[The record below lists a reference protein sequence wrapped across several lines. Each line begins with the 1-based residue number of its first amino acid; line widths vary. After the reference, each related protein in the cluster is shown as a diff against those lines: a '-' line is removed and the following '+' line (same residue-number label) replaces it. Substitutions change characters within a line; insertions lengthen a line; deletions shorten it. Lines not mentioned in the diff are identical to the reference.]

1 MSAAD
6 DDDAS
11 PRSAPRVVRLGDRDV
26 VFPSADLAQ
35 IEDSSALLS
44 ADDGGASLRA
54 ALARDG
60 FVYLRGVLGAAAV
73 LAARAAVLAHLRAQG
88 GVLAAPG
95 DGGAAGS
102 VLLPA
107 CGLGCLPN
115 MEGVNGVT
123 HTPAVLA
130 VLEGAPLRR
139 CVAAALGAADA
150 AGALATFDYTGLR
163 AVGRRAFT
171 GVHADSVYMSRGSP
185 QLLTAWVPLEPAATL
200 ELGALALCRG
210 SHAAA
215 GLARVRATYGAF
227 DTEAEPGFEGSGWL
241 TCDPADVARRDA
253 GVRWVAG
260 DYAAGDVILFG
271 MHTLHMSTANLTDR
285 VRLSVDVRWQP
296 AAHAIDSRYVGT
308 AAEMAEKLAAR
319 KKGGA
324 YARDDAAREG
334 GGGGAAA
341 VTMDDLRARWGL

>member
-1 MSAAD
+1 MSAGAP
-6 DDDAS
+6 APGS
-11 PRSAPRVVRLGDRDV
+11 SPRVVRLGDRDV
-26 VFPSADLAQ
+26 VFPSADLGQ

-44 ADDGGASLRA
+44 AGDGGASLRA

-73 LAARAAVLAHLRAQG
+73 LAAREVVLAHLRAQG
-88 GVLAAPG
+88 GVLEARG
-95 DGGAAGS
+95 DGS

-115 MEGVNGVT
+115 MEGVNSVT
-123 HTPAVLA
+123 HAPAVLA

-139 CVAAALGAADA
+139 AVAAALGAADA
-150 AGALATFDYTGLR
+150 AGALATFDYKWLR
-163 AVGRRAFT
+163 AVGRRTFT

-285 VRLSVDVRWQP
+285 VRLSADVRWQP
-296 AAHAIDSRYVGT
+296 AAHAIDDRYVGT
-308 AAEMAEKLAAR
+308 AADMAEKLAAR

-324 YARDDAAREG
+324 YARDDGAG
-334 GGGGAAA
+334 GAA